1 MNSYYA
7 WVENGLA
14 KVERETTD
22 GKLYLIKDNKN
33 RTKEYNIINYK
44 NQMIESEMDTVANN
58 FDLAQFDEYREDNRR
73 EVKKANGGL
82 PISLWDTYSA
92 FANCYGGVI
101 ILGVKE
107 EKDGTWKTTGLQNTS
122 RLRREFWD
130 TINNS
135 KKVNINLLSEDDV
148 QTYEVSD
155 NKDVIMVIYVPMAK
169 REQKPVYINNDI
181 FNGTFRRNY
190 EGDYHCTRLQV
201 KTMLRDQTERTVDME
216 VLDKVPLED
225 LNYDTVHGYRNSHR
239 SLKEGHPFERLND
252 YEYLRSIG
260 AAAISEEDGKLHP
273 TAAGMLMFG
282 DEYNIVR
289 HFPEYF
295 LDYREELEPT
305 TRWSDRLQSS
315 SGEWSGNVCDFY
327 FRVYNK
333 IIKDVKVPFKMSGG
347 ERIDDTPVHMALR
360 EALANCLI
368 NADYHGLRGV
378 VIRKEPNKLVL
389 ANPGY
394 VRTGKKQM
402 RIGGES
408 DPRNKALM
416 KMFNLINIGE
426 RAGSGVPNIFNIW
439 ADEGWEEPI
448 IEERFDPDRTV
459 LSLPF
464 VKKATEKS
472 DRKKAT
478 EKSDRKTITKKSE
491 LQIQS
496 ILEYMDGE
504 RWYKANELTKILGL
518 KDTRTKELLRKMVIM
533 NLLEDNGA
541 TKGKTYRKR

>member
-1 MNSYYA
+1 M
-7 WVENGLA
+7 
-14 KVERETTD
+14 RE
-22 GKLYLIKDNKN
+22 
-33 RTKEYNIINYK
+33 
-44 NQMIESEMDTVANN
+44 A
-58 FDLAQFDEYREDNRR
+58 FDISRFDEYKEDNRR

-82 PISLWDTYSA
+82 PVSLWDTYSA

-107 EKDGTWKTTGLQNTS
+107 EKDGSWRTTGLQNEAK
-122 RLRREFWD
+122 LRKDFWD
-130 TINNS
+130 TINNH
-135 KKVNINLLSEDDV
+135 KKVNVNLLSDDDV
-148 QTYEVSD
+148 QTYVVGER
-155 NKDVIMVIYVPMAK
+155 KDVIMVIYVPMAK

-201 KTMLRDQTERTVDME
+201 KAMLRDQTERTMDME
-216 VLDKVPLED
+216 VLDNVPMED
-225 LNYDTVHGYRNSHR
+225 LNYETIHGYRNSHR
-239 SLKEGHPFERLND
+239 TLKEGHPFERLND
-252 YEYLRSIG
+252 RDYLRSIG
-260 AAAISEEDGKLHP
+260 AAAISDEDGQLHP

-295 LDYREELEPT
+295 LEYREEMDT
-305 TRWSDRLQSS
+305 SIRWTDRLQSS

-333 IIKDVKVPFKMSGG
+333 LIKDIKVPFKMSGG
-347 ERIDDTPVHMALR
+347 ERVDDTPVHKALR

-378 VIRKEPNKLVL
+378 VIRKEPDKIVL

-394 VRTGKKQM
+394 IRTGKKQM
-402 RIGGES
+402 RLGGES
-408 DPRNKALM
+408 DPRNKSLM

-426 RAGSGVPNIFNIW
+426 RAGSGVPNIFNTW
-439 ADEGWEEPI
+439 EDEGLIEPE

-464 VKKATEKS
+464 KKKQAIKTSDKKQAIKTSDKKQAIKTQKNIAKIREFLQETGEATTNDIAEYLNLSPARIRVLLKGM
-472 DRKKAT
+472 DDIEAIGKNRGRRYK
-478 EKSDRKTITKKSE
+478 IH
-491 LQIQS
+491 QNNFHQS
-496 ILEYMDGE
+496 
-504 RWYKANELTKILGL
+504 K
-518 KDTRTKELLRKMVIM
+518 
-533 NLLEDNGA
+533 
-541 TKGKTYRKR
+541 